1 MVADLENVSIKVKK
15 ITDVSLLQ
23 DANSFTTGNESKMSL
38 SKGYRFGHSPIRTQL
53 FWIEMRNIPLF
64 VASQLVRSHIGVQ
77 FFQRSKRIDRGG
89 ADFMSECDKI
99 SLRLSKVS
107 RKIGVLMSCEKVK
120 ECVFALNDIVNKIDA
135 LPKLFDRNAATDLAF
150 IANAEA
156 LINMAHKR
164 MCSKASLE
172 TRIIIGQLKNE
183 MQKVDFDL
191 SEHLVPQCIYRG
203 GICPEPKSCGYNTS
217 DRGIEKIKEYKN
229 LMGN

>member
-1 MVADLENVSIKVKK
+1 MVADMENVSIKVKK

-89 ADFMSECDKI
+89 ADFTSECDKI

-107 RKIGVLMSCEKVK
+107 DKIGVLMSCEEVK
-120 ECVFALNDIVNKIDA
+120 ECVFALNDIMHKIDA